1 MNKNKFTF
9 LIAGSSVSILFLIA
23 FQVYWVK
30 TSVKAQQQLFDQRV
44 MDVMHEVINKIERE
58 EAITE
63 VTSKILDT
71 ESLSQNQTLDSTFSF
86 SPIEK
91 KSVLEINSSPSQ
103 NSASAPY
110 SQEQLNIQFKRP
122 KRTDSSV
129 FIIRETKKRV
139 LNSNVYLQN
148 IQGDSLLQN
157 QIKRKATIINEIV
170 NELAFISIT
179 NNFNERID
187 RKHIDSLLNFELL
200 DQGINADYVF
210 DIFDAETKS
219 LSFEQD
225 PDLSQQIKNSKYKV
239 SLFENDFL
247 IDSDTLLLYF
257 PEQNNYII
265 KNSWEVLLISILLVS
280 ILILFFYS
288 SLKTILNQKRLSQ
301 VKNDFINNMT
311 HELKTPISTISLA
324 CEALKDRKISIDDT
338 RRENYVEIINDENSR
353 LSLLV
358 DNVLKSAVWDS
369 NSLRLNYEKV
379 NIHPIIQKVVD
390 SFKIQ
395 LEKKSITLKLELNA
409 NIDLWELDQIHFSN
423 IIFNL
428 VDNAFKYSPANSS
441 IIIKTENY
449 NNQLW
454 ISVIDYGI
462 GISIQNQ
469 KRIFDKFYRVSTG
482 NIHDVKGF
490 GLGLNYVKNMVNQ
503 FGGEIILK
511 SKEGKGT
518 SITIKLLQNE

>member
-9 LIAGSSVSILFLIA
+9 LIVGSSVSILFLIA

-44 MDVMHEVINKIERE
+44 MDVLHEVINKIERE

-288 SLKTILNQKRLSQ
+288 SLKTILNQK
-301 VKNDFINNMT
+301 
-311 HELKTPISTISLA
+311 
-324 CEALKDRKISIDDT
+324 
-338 RRENYVEIINDENSR
+338 
-353 LSLLV
+353 
-358 DNVLKSAVWDS
+358 
-369 NSLRLNYEKV
+369 
-379 NIHPIIQKVVD
+379 
-390 SFKIQ
+390 
-395 LEKKSITLKLELNA
+395 
-409 NIDLWELDQIHFSN
+409 
-423 IIFNL
+423 
-428 VDNAFKYSPANSS
+428 
-441 IIIKTENY
+441 
-449 NNQLW
+449 
-454 ISVIDYGI
+454 
-462 GISIQNQ
+462 
-469 KRIFDKFYRVSTG
+469 
-482 NIHDVKGF
+482 GF
-490 GLGLNYVKNMVNQ
+490 HK
-503 FGGEIILK
+503 
-511 SKEGKGT
+511 
-518 SITIKLLQNE
+518 